1 MNSQNRLTKSEIF
14 TVYNQMRAAARREG
28 NLKLIERL
36 NKAVGILLSKEY
48 YQGERLAYIPTAHSC
63 GCRDWEFRNTA
74 KRAYTG
80 GCKHMLAELMMQSAL
95 ALRASHEVTVWLT
108 PRESFP
114 AEVAV
119 R

>member
-14 TVYNQMRAAARREG
+14 TVYNKMRAAARREG

-36 NKAVGILLSKEY
+36 NKAVGILLSKDY
-48 YQGERLAYIPTAHSC
+48 YQGERLAYIPTAQSC

-74 KRAYTG
+74 KRAYAG
-80 GCKHMLAELMMQSAL
+80 GCKHMLAEVMMQSAL
-95 ALRASHEVTVWLT
+95 ALRAAHEVTVWLT